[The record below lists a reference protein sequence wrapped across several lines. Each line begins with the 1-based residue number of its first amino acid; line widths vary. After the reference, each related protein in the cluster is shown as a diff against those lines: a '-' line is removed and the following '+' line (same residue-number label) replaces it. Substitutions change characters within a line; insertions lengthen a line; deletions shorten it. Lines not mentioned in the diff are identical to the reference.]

1 MALGKSTRG
10 GTPPKTA
17 KPVSRKREFPEAKT
31 KGFPTKL
38 QMTRITPQS
47 SSTVEADI
55 AANKQTASPV
65 TQPAAA
71 IEDAALENNV
81 AETDE
86 ATTVNEVTVEDAN
99 SEHNKV
105 SVNELERAEAAPEGQ
120 SAPAKEMTVAA
131 ADQASLQPPDVA
143 HQIVTVHEAG
153 YAVANLKFPL
163 CDAAVEKLAQ
173 DGWELA
179 DAVLEE
185 CSQPGPNGVRNA
197 SYAKIKAM
205 REEISQNHDIDL
217 SFERIRKLR
226 KVAAAFPA
234 GRRRPGVCLDAHLE
248 AGSPEALD
256 DIINRTPA
264 GVAVTRAYVRSL
276 MPREKDEEKE
286 KRQDE
291 WHRQV
296 KDHRVALQNLCSQLE
311 RERDRRAEQYVELCR
326 EVGREPEPFQPVQPK
341 DSASASVA
349 EDLDQSLRAVLM
361 TRGFDPTTA
370 EVKAAINRLVEVAL
384 AQRQH

>member
-10 GTPPKTA
+10 GTPPMTA
-17 KPVSRKREFPEAKT
+17 KLVSRKREFPEAKA
-31 KGFPTKL
+31 KQFATKL
-38 QMTRITPQS
+38 QLPRITPQS
-47 SSTVEADI
+47 SSKGEAGTS
-55 AANKQTASPV
+55 ANKQTASPV

-71 IEDAALENNV
+71 VEDAAVENNV
-81 AETDE
+81 TETVRVAGE
-86 ATTVNEVTVEDAN
+86 ATTVDDVTVEDAK
-99 SEHNKV
+99 SKDNKV
-105 SVNELERAEAAPEGQ
+105 SVAELELTEASQEGQ
-120 SAPAKEMTVAA
+120 PAPANEVKA
-131 ADQASLQPPDVA
+131 VA
-143 HQIVTVHEAG
+143 HQIVAVYEAG
-153 YAVANLKFPL
+153 HAAANVKFPL
-163 CDAAVEKLAQ
+163 CDAAVRKLAH
-173 DGWELA
+173 DAWELA
-179 DAVLEE
+179 EAVVAE
-185 CSQPGPNGVRNA
+185 CSEPGPNGVRNA

-205 REEISQNHDIDL
+205 RKEIAQNHSIDL

-226 KVAAAFPA
+226 QAAAAFPA

-291 WHRQV
+291 RHRQV

-311 RERDRRAEQYVELCR
+311 RERDQRAEQYVELCR

-341 DSASASVA
+341 DSASTSVA
-349 EDLDQSLRAVLM
+349 EDLDQSLSAVLM

-370 EVKAAINRLVEVAL
+370 EVTAAINCLVEAAL
-384 AQRQH
+384 AQQQ